1 METKNGSPVAINFL
15 FGAGK
20 RNLLSSEICFTNKLS
35 LILSIILLTN
45 EKKSVSGDHSCLDSI
60 RFFADGDLICMH
72 VLYANFS
79 VLGVGDCGSS
89 WLSMKQYDIGFCM
102 LKLNYC
108 LLGIHKITKVKN
120 DNDLHDPRKWKWNRP
135 PSFFSTRFAKW
146 TKKKKWSPKGI
157 NFRFRGVKGRSFSVR
172 STWLLLH
179 SGIYL

>member
-1 METKNGSPVAINFL
+1 MKKNLCLAITVAWT
-15 FGAGK
+15 A
-20 RNLLSSEICFTNKLS
+20 SA
-35 LILSIILLTN
+35 
-45 EKKSVSGDHSCLDSI
+45 
-60 RFFADGDLICMH
+60 FFADGDLICMH

-135 PSFFSTRFAKW
+135 PSFFSTRLAKW

-157 NFRFRGVKGRSFSVR
+157 NFRFRGVKGQSFSVR

-179 SGIYL
+179 FGIYLQWWLKEVTSLFGLGAPR

>member
-1 METKNGSPVAINFL
+1 METKNGSPMAINFL

-20 RNLLSSEICFTNKLS
+20 RNLLSSEIYFTNKLS

-45 EKKSVSGDHSCLDSI
+45 EKKSLSGDHSCLDCIS
-60 RFFADGDLICMH
+60 FFADGDLICMH

-120 DNDLHDPRKWKWNRP
+120 DNDLHDPRK
-135 PSFFSTRFAKW
+135 
-146 TKKKKWSPKGI
+146 
-157 NFRFRGVKGRSFSVR
+157 
-172 STWLLLH
+172 
-179 SGIYL
+179 